1 MQFYVC
7 FRAIWNLEAI
17 NDDKTEN
24 RAYRK
29 IEPTTR
35 LRSHVAC
42 PDFKFLEQK
51 SYKCNQASVES
62 EKFQEIDII

>member
-17 NDDKTEN
+17 NDDKSEN
-24 RAYRK
+24 IEK
-29 IEPTTR
+29 IQPITG

-42 PDFKFLEQK
+42 PDF
-51 SYKCNQASVES
+51 
-62 EKFQEIDII
+62 

>member
-24 RAYRK
+24 
-29 IEPTTR
+29 IEKKS
-35 LRSHVAC
+35 LQL
-42 PDFKFLEQK
+42 DLEVTLHAQIF
-51 SYKCNQASVES
+51 N
-62 EKFQEIDII
+62 F